1 MFITLTSSKVTD
13 EQAREVESLLAEF
26 LPRLKRQP
34 GVLGIY
40 HFRRPDLGDEV
51 TAIVWENE
59 QALRAYRESE
69 LIKEAIAFEK
79 AHGLPSSREGYP
91 LIYGVSEKSG

>member
-13 EQAREVESLLAEF
+13 EQAVEVESFLSEF
-26 LPRLKRQP
+26 LPRLKLEP

-40 HFRRPDLGDEV
+40 HYKRPDQGDEV

-59 QALRAYRESE
+59 QAVKAYRGGMLVREP
-69 LIKEAIAFEK
+69 IAFEQ
-79 AHGLPSSREGYP
+79 AHNLASTREGYP
-91 LIYGVSEKSG
+91 LIYAVSEKSE